1 VSNAAGARPTDQ
13 EEHMSTRAARGAI
26 RVEADERET
35 LLSATRRLLSELLE
49 RNAIAT
55 EDLVSILFTVTDDL
69 RSVFPAEAARRMGLG
84 KVPLLCAREI
94 DVSGAMPSV
103 VRVLLHFHSD
113 AGLDD
118 VVHVYLDG
126 AESLRDDLA

>member
-1 VSNAAGARPTDQ
+1 
-13 EEHMSTRAARGAI
+13 MRAARGAI
-26 RVEADERET
+26 RLGSDDREM
-35 LLSATRRLLSELLE
+35 LLSATHRLLDALLQ

-94 DVSGAMPSV
+94 DVPGAMPGV
-103 VRVLLHFHSD
+103 VRVLLHFRSD